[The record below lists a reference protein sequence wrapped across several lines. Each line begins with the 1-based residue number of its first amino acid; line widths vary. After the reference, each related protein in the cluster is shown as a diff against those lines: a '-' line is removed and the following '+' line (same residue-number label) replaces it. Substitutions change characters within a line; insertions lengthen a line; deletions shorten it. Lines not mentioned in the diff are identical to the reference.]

1 MRDYEVTVIYDL
13 ALAEGE
19 GHDAPVQRLTAMVR
33 NVGGEV
39 TAVDHWGRRR
49 LAYPIRHKIDGDY
62 VIARVRLDAAS
73 VRPLEHALRI
83 DEQVFRF
90 LVVRAEELPPLATK
104 AATSTRE
111 APLSVEESRVAPE
124 PAADVP
130 SEAAPEEAAPELAEA
145 AEEPAASIEG
155 DDTGEQPAG
164 DDESGPQGEDPNP
177 ETAR

>member
-13 ALAEGE
+13 ALVESEGR
-19 GHDAPVQRLTAMVR
+19 DAAVQRLTATVR

-49 LAYPIRHKIDGDY
+49 LAYPVRHKVDGDY
-62 VIARVRLDAAS
+62 VIARIRLDAAS

-90 LVVRAEELPPLATK
+90 LVVRADELPPLAAK
-104 AATSTRE
+104 AGASARE
-111 APLSVEESRVAPE
+111 ASSSGEGARHAPRATAVAEPEAISTETVPQPTESPK
-124 PAADVP
+124 
-130 SEAAPEEAAPELAEA
+130 
-145 AEEPAASIEG
+145 ASIEG
-155 DDTGEQPAG
+155 DDSAEQPAG
-164 DDESGPQGEDPNP
+164 DDESGPQGEDPNL